1 MKKSR
6 LFALLLAAALV
17 LSMLAGCGNNNTTT
31 PPADDQSNTT
41 PDNTP
46 TTPDEPVTTG
56 EKVYRTYLASE
67 CSMLNAHDNVDTNVS
82 TPYSYTNSTL
92 WRAVP
97 NDDGKGYHYVGDL
110 ATDLPVIVDQTKGTD
125 EEGNEVVETTT
136 WEFKIREEAKWHN
149 GDPINAD
156 TLVYSYKMQIDPVL
170 VNKMANFLYDYSITI
185 VNGEAYFNGECDW
198 EDVGIKKIDDYTMQI
213 ITVGEPTLNDFCSH
227 FTDRSCYPVHEATYE
242 AGMNADRTE
251 TTFGTDLD
259 SYVGCGPYFFD
270 SWTRDSVQVYKKNPD
285 HWLADLFN
293 YDTVEVYIIPEM
305 NARVQMFESGKLDD
319 LIPDSNTI
327 ETYIDDPRM
336 VSYAS
341 TTIEHIDINCLN
353 TNNPISTSVNYRKA
367 IYHAIDRETLAASAF
382 GYMEP
387 AGHYVNGMA
396 GILSESGIPYRETK
410 YGKATTDLIAS
421 WSAEGHTT
429 GYNPELA
436 LEYLK
441 KAYDECNVSYDTK
454 IELIMAFDASSSSWK
469 ACGEF
474 LQQEFP
480 KIFNDMLSIKIV
492 NYSGISTTE
501 FKKGNETGWD
511 LSPNDWSRGVS
522 RNYPHTCF
530 YYYLSTYSSHPNN
543 YFSSAF
549 EEQYAVCE
557 SLRNDYEAMIAATQ
571 VLEEL
576 YLAEVIQCPVIQDV
590 NYQMF
595 SDRLEVPVDN
605 YIPGFGW
612 GTMYGDIIGE

>member
-6 LFALLLAAALV
+6 LFALLLAMVMV
-17 LSMLAGCGNNNTTT
+17 LSMFAACGTDNET
-31 PPADDQSNTT
+31 PST
-41 PDNTP
+41 PDNSETP
-46 TTPDEPVTTG
+46 GTSDNQGSNNNAEPVAT
-56 EKVYRTYLASE
+56 EKVYRTYMSDD
-67 CSMLNAHDNVDTNVS
+67 CSTLNAHDNVNTNVS
-82 TPYSYTNSTL
+82 TTYTYTNSTL

-97 NDDGKGYHYVGDL
+97 DEDGKHYHYIGDL
-110 ATDLPVIVDQTKGTD
+110 ADGLPIIVDTVKGTD

-136 WEFKIREEAKWHN
+136 WEFKIRQGATWHN
-149 GDPINAD
+149 GDAINAD
-156 TLVYSYKMQIDPVL
+156 TFIYSWKMQIDPVL
-170 VNKMANFLYDYSITI
+170 VNQMANFLYDYSITI
-185 VNGEAYFNGECDW
+185 VNGETYFNGECEWD
-198 EDVGIKKIDDYTMQI
+198 DVGIKKIDDYTIQI
-213 ITVGEPTLNDFCSH
+213 TAEGQPSESDFCSH
-227 FTDRSCYPVHEATYE
+227 FADRSCYPVNEATYE

-251 TTFGTDLD
+251 TTFGTDLN

-293 YDTVEVYIIPEM
+293 YDVVEVYIIPEM
-305 NARVQMFESGKLDD
+305 NARVQMFEAGKLDS
-319 LIPDSNTI
+319 LTPDAQTI

-336 VSYAS
+336 VSYPS
-341 TTIEHIDINCLN
+341 TSILHIDINCLN
-353 TNNPISTSVNYRKA
+353 TNNPIASSVNYRKA
-367 IYHAIDRETLAASAF
+367 IYHSIDRETLAASAF

-396 GILSESGIPYRETK
+396 GILSTSGVPYRETE

-441 KAYDECNVSYDTK
+441 KAYDECGVSYDTT
-454 IELIMAFDASSSSWK
+454 IELIMAFDASDSSWK
-469 ACGEF
+469 ACGEY
-474 LQQEFP
+474 LQQQYP
-480 KIFNDMLSIKIV
+480 VIFDGMITVKIV

-501 FKKGNETGWD
+501 FKKGNDTGWD

-543 YFSSAF
+543 YFSEKF

-557 SLRNDYEAMIAATQ
+557 SLRDDYDAMIAATQ
-571 VLEEL
+571 VLEEI
-576 YLAEVIQCPVIQDV
+576 YLDEVIQCPVVQSV
-590 NYQMF
+590 NYEMF
-595 SDRLEVPVDN
+595 ADRLQLPVDQ

-612 GTMYGDIIGE
+612 GAAFGDIVE